1 MLTGKE
7 LLSKVQELPSMTD
20 PYQITKE
27 IHILHTK
34 DDWDYTF
41 ITDEYGTVTI
51 VYTEG
56 LENMT
61 GKTTSIDIPKD
72 CIAHFV
78 NALDQ
83 LK

>member
-1 MLTGKE
+1 
-7 LLSKVQELPSMTD
+7 MTD

-27 IHILHTK
+27 IRILHTK

-41 ITDEYGTVTI
+41 TTDEYGTVTI
-51 VYTEG
+51 VCTEG
-56 LENMT
+56 LAAMT

-72 CIAHFV
+72 CIPHFV
-78 NALDQ
+78 NALEE